1 MTTNNKKNFQDRMN
15 EIGAV
20 LSGVALL
27 LMMIMGALDVFLGKV
42 FNMPVPGTFEATEA
56 LMVVSAFLAIAYNQQ
71 VRGHIRVELFTSR
84 MRPKLQLKF
93 EVLNYFLSTVFFF
106 LLTWQGWRFGIES
119 LRVREYES
127 GLIAFPVYPAKLLLA
142 LGLTL
147 MTLQC
152 LRDLVTA
159 FKNIFSPETDHTT

>member
-1 MTTNNKKNFQDRMN
+1 MTANKKKNLLDRVN

-20 LSGVALL
+20 ISGIALL
-27 LMMIMGALDVFLGKV
+27 LMMVMGAMDVFLGKV
-42 FNMPVPGTFEATEA
+42 FNTPIPGTFEATEA

-71 VRGHIRVELFTSR
+71 VRGHIKVELFTSR
-84 MRPKLQLKF
+84 MSPRLQLKF
-93 EVLNYFLSTVFFF
+93 EAFNYFLSAVFFF
-106 LLTWQGWRFGIES
+106 LLTWQGWRFGLES
-119 LRVREYES
+119 LRVGEYES

-152 LRDLVTA
+152 LRDLVVA
-159 FKNIFSPETDHTT
+159 FKNIFNPEADHTT

>member
-1 MTTNNKKNFQDRMN
+1 MTEKKKKSLLDRTN

-42 FNMPVPGTFEATEA
+42 FNTPVPGTFEATEA

-93 EVLNYFLSTVFFF
+93 EVLNYFLSALFFF

-119 LRVREYES
+119 LRVGEYES

-159 FKNIFSPETDHTT
+159 FKNIFNPETNHTT

>member
-1 MTTNNKKNFQDRMN
+1 MTTNKKKNLLDRLN

-20 LSGVALL
+20 VSGIALL
-27 LMMIMGALDVFLGKV
+27 LMMILGALDVFLGKV

-56 LMVVSAFLAIAYNQQ
+56 FMVVSAFLAIAYNQQ

-84 MRPKLQLKF
+84 MSPKLQVKF
-93 EVLNYFLSTVFFF
+93 EAFNYFLSAVFFF
-106 LLTWQGWRFGIES
+106 LLTWQGWRFGMES
-119 LRVREYES
+119 LKVREYES
-127 GLIAFPVYPAKLLLA
+127 GLIGFPVYPAKLLLA

-152 LRDLVTA
+152 LRDLLAA
-159 FKNIFSPETDHTT
+159 FKHIFSPGADHSS

>member
-1 MTTNNKKNFQDRMN
+1 MTPHKKKNLLDRIN

-20 LSGVALL
+20 LSGIALL

-42 FNMPVPGTFEATEA
+42 FNPPVPGTFEATET

-71 VRGHIRVELFTSR
+71 VRGHIKVELFTSR
-84 MRPKLQLKF
+84 MSPGLQIKF
-93 EVLNYFLSTVFFF
+93 EAFNYLLSSIFFF

-119 LRVREYES
+119 LKVGEYES

-147 MTLQC
+147 MNLQC
-152 LRDLVTA
+152 LRDLVVA
-159 FKNIFSPETDHTT
+159 FKNIFKPEANHST

>member
-1 MTTNNKKNFQDRMN
+1 MDRLN

-27 LMMIMGALDVFLGKV
+27 IMMIMGACDVFLGKV
-42 FNMPVPGTFEATEA
+42 FNTPVPGTFEATEA

-71 VRGHIRVELFTSR
+71 VRGHIKVELFTSR
-84 MRPKLQLKF
+84 MSPRLQLKF
-93 EVLNYFLSTVFFF
+93 EAFNFLLSSIFFF
-106 LLTWQGWRFGIES
+106 LLTWQGWRFAIVS
-119 LRVREYES
+119 LKVREYES

-152 LRDLVTA
+152 VRDLIIA
-159 FKNIFSPETDHTT
+159 IKNIFKPEAGQST

>member
-1 MTTNNKKNFQDRMN
+1 MTAHKKKNLLDRIN

-20 LSGVALL
+20 VSGIALL

-42 FNMPVPGTFEATEA
+42 FNTPIPGTFEATEA
-56 LMVVSAFLAIAYNQQ
+56 FMVVSAFLAIAYNQQ
-71 VRGHIRVELFTSR
+71 VRGHIKVELFTSR
-84 MRPKLQLKF
+84 LSPGLQLKLEAF
-93 EVLNYFLSTVFFF
+93 NYFISAVFFF
-106 LLTWQGWRFGIES
+106 LLTWQGWRFGLES
-119 LRVREYES
+119 LRVGEYES

-152 LRDLVTA
+152 IRDLVIV
-159 FKNIFSPETDHTT
+159 FKTLFKPKADHRA